1 MSTGNRG
8 RILAVAGLALA
19 LAGCQS
25 GGVQQALNLG
35 SSKNSAEQQREQIT
49 EQQLR
54 GYCPQVTLRENTG
67 YYTTYE
73 KGSDNDPD
81 AAIYQAA
88 ISKVTRS
95 CNQSDGILHMKIAAA
110 GRVVAGPKGKNGTIS
125 MPIRVAV
132 LEGDNVLY
140 SQLTRHEVQIDTS
153 AGATQFLV
161 TDDNVQVPIQ
171 PGSAF
176 RVYVGY
182 DEGPYNTP

>member
-1 MSTGNRG
+1 MSLSLDALR
-8 RILAVAGLALA
+8 LAAAQSPTNLPLLMLLADACLADMQVDEARQTLERVLALEPRHALARVGLA
-19 LAGCQS
+19 
-25 GGVQQALNLG
+25 
-35 SSKNSAEQQREQIT
+35 
-49 EQQLR
+49 
-54 GYCPQVTLRENTG
+54 
-67 YYTTYE
+67 
-73 KGSDNDPD
+73 
-81 AAIYQAA
+81 
-88 ISKVTRS
+88 
-95 CNQSDGILHMKIAAA
+95 
-110 GRVVAGPKGKNGTIS
+110 
-125 MPIRVAV
+125 RVAV